1 MDVNDADKKEPF
13 CQCLDSGLV
22 NYLAQKT
29 PRAHPSRATLL
40 PLKTMK
46 VGYARVSTDEQ
57 NLDPQVRALHSA
69 GCDILYTD
77 HGVSGAVFDRPGL
90 TRALRRLKPGDTLV
104 VWKLD
109 RLGRSLKS
117 LVQIVAALGRRRVQ
131 FASLSECIDTGTP
144 GGMLVFHMMGALAEF
159 ERSLISERTKAGM
172 ASAKSRG
179 CNVGRPR
186 ALSDDQLDD
195 LLEQLQYEPLEQ
207 VAQRIGVHPRT
218 VQRYLKS
225 AE

>member
-1 MDVNDADKKEPF
+1 
-13 CQCLDSGLV
+13 
-22 NYLAQKT
+22 
-29 PRAHPSRATLL
+29 
-40 PLKTMK
+40 MK

-90 TRALRRLKPGDTLV
+90 SRALRRLKPGDTLV

-179 CNVGRPR
+179 SHVGRPR
-186 ALSDDQLDD
+186 ALSDDQLDAL
-195 LLEQLQYEPLEQ
+195 LLELQHEPLEQ
-207 VAQRIGVHPRT
+207 VAQRMGVHPRT
-218 VQRYLKS
+218 LQRYMKS
-225 AE
+225 ADAGPTHIGQAHAPACGRPRSVDADHMADQRPNA